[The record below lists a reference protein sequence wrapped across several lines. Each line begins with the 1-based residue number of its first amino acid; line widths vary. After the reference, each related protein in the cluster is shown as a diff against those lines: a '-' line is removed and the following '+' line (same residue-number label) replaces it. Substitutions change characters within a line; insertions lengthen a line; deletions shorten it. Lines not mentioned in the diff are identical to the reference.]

1 MVFEFGV
8 WDWRGWD
15 GACEESKGRSQDWEI
30 NGKRIREDN
39 VNWMAL
45 LCVGSSY
52 APTFQECPP
61 PIGLN
66 QCKAQFEPY
75 HKLKHT
81 YDNGFGNYSYLTDHC
96 KGIWSPPKVL
106 GDSSF
111 VNDDFLVNPS

>member
-1 MVFEFGV
+1 MVFEFCV
-8 WDWRGWD
+8 WGWRGWD
-15 GACEESKGRSQDWEI
+15 GACEESKGRSQDWEM

-52 APTFQECPP
+52 TPTFQECPP
-61 PIGLN
+61 PIGVN

-81 YDNGFGNYSYLTDHC
+81 YDNGFANYSLSHRSLQ
-96 KGIWSPPKVL
+96 GNL
-106 GDSSF
+106 ESF
-111 VNDDFLVNPS
+111 KSVRGY